1 MAYKLVAV
9 AVVLAGTTL
18 VSAAL
23 TLGQPLGGVW
33 IGQALELQIPVQLD
47 AWQPH
52 PALCPEVDVYHGD
65 VQQDRQQV
73 RTQSVTTADRNT
85 VHLTIHCAVP
95 VDEPVV
101 TVALRAGC
109 DQKTYRSYV
118 LLADFPQDTP
128 APPDSLP
135 TTGH

>member
-1 MAYKLVAV
+1 MAYKWVAV

-18 VSAAL
+18 ASAAL

-33 IGQALELQIPVQLD
+33 MGQALELQIPVQLD

-65 VQQDRQQV
+65 VLQDRQQV
-73 RTQSVTTADRNT
+73 RTQSVATANPTT
-85 VHLTIHCAVP
+85 VHLTIHSTVP

-101 TVALRAGC
+101 TVVLRAGC

-118 LLADFPQDTP
+118 LLADFPQDS
-128 APPDSLP
+128 PPPPESLP
-135 TTGH
+135 ATGR